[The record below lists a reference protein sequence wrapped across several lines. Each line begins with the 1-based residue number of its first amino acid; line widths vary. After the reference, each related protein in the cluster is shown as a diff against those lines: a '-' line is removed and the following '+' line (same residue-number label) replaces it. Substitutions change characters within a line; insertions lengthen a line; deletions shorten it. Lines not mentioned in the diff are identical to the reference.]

1 MAEIGKASGG
11 RGEEE
16 CRERRI
22 RFVMSFV
29 PPRSSPPCK
38 GGARGFESGEGPV
51 PTTVTECSCRRVAGP
66 EAARGCAEGHSGSV
80 FKTALAWTAPPRRG
94 CGKVGFG
101 GPPNR
106 AWAGLGAEPPHP
118 LEPRSL
124 CLLGDSSGPR
134 GKGDVGNVAFNGEF
148 P

>member
-1 MAEIGKASGG
+1 
-11 RGEEE
+11 
-16 CRERRI
+16 
-22 RFVMSFV
+22 MSFV
-29 PPRSSPPCK
+29 PPRSLPPCK
-38 GGARGFESGEGPV
+38 GGARGFESGERPV

-101 GPPNR
+101 GPLTARGP
-106 AWAGLGAEPPHP
+106 GLGQSPRPP
-118 LEPRSL
+118 EPRPL
-124 CLLGDSSGPR
+124 GLLGDSSGPR